1 MYTSMNSNYREM
13 RKQRKI
19 DLSSHLDLRPGENDD
34 DERDNTAIKL
44 AENTVGD
51 YKLKVADDY
60 KILEEHRVNASKKK
74 SQVCLI
80 II

>member
-1 MYTSMNSNYREM
+1 M
-13 RKQRKI
+13 RKQRKV
-19 DLSSHLDLRPGENDD
+19 DLSSHLDLKPGENDD

-74 SQVCLI
+74 SQVLLLSNNKMFDLNNLI
-80 II
+80 R